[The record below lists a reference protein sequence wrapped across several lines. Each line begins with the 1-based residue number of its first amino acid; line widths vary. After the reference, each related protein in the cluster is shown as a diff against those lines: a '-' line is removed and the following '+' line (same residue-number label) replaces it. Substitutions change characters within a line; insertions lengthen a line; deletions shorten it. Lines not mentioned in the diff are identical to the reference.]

1 MVYNGRK
8 KMEKQKHLLDKLSER
23 ERGEL
28 ILDLPLFRYVK
39 KYKNDKLHFSEIGP
53 SRLFCTENSDLH
65 HSRKNFRQIKI
76 QRETIAGGQRM
87 DGVYFKKDWEKNQI
101 CPIGKSDLA
110 ILGMR
115 RKYIAFRSRCLQ
127 AFDSSIKVISPVK
140 LWNFSMIGAIIFGM
154 LTMTLIYRYLGGSVS
169 AKIQEEKNIALEE
182 FNREPET
189 EDFNDDIDINFITNL
204 LKDYEANE
212 SGEYARKKVEEDILA
227 LVKGYPIE
235 KMVPEIA
242 KRDRMIAALL
252 VAIARK
258 ESQWGKR
265 VPVLNGE
272 DCFNYWGYRGIRKR
286 MGTGGHTCFDSPED
300 AVNTVAKRIEN
311 LVEKEGL
318 NTPAKMVVW
327 KCGYD
332 CSWDS
337 RTAIQKWISDVDYYF
352 QKLNKEDS
360 EENS

>member
-1 MVYNGRK
+1 MYNEEE
-8 KMEKQKHLLDKLSER
+8 MIEKQKHFLDKLSER
-23 ERGEL
+23 EKGEL

-39 KYKNDKLHFSEIGP
+39 KYKNDKLHFSETGP
-53 SRLFCTENSDLH
+53 SRRFCTENSNFH
-65 HSRKNFRQIKI
+65 HSRKDFQKLKK
-76 QRETIAGGQRM
+76 QREVVAGGQRM
-87 DGVYFKKDWEKNQI
+87 DGVYFKKDWKKNQI

-110 ILGMR
+110 LLGMR
-115 RKYIAFRSRCLQ
+115 RKYSAFRSRCLRS
-127 AFDSSIKVISPVK
+127 FDNSIKVISPVK
-140 LWNFSMIGAIIFGM
+140 LWNLSLVGAIIFGM
-154 LTMTLIYRYLGGSVS
+154 FTMTMIYRYLGENVS
-169 AKIQEEKNIALEE
+169 AKIQEDQAIALAE
-182 FNREPET
+182 FNKEPEL
-189 EDFNDDIDINFITNL
+189 EDFNDDIDVDYITQL

-212 SGEYARKKVEEDILA
+212 SGEYARKKAEEDILA

-235 KMVPEIA
+235 KMVPEIV

-286 MGTGGHTCFDSPED
+286 MGTGGHTCFDSPKD
-300 AVNTVAKRIEN
+300 AVDTVAKRIET

-337 RTAIQKWISDVDYYF
+337 KAAIQKWISDVDYYF
-352 QKLNKEDS
+352 QKLNKE
-360 EENS
+360 EEQNL